1 MDRSYVVV
9 GANLCGGTAVQTL
22 RQEGFDGRIILVGE
36 EPDLPYERPPL
47 SKEYLRGEQSVE
59 RLFVQPA
66 SWYEDT
72 GVERR
77 LGTRA
82 MAVDPGSRTVELSDG
97 EHLAYDAVLLA
108 TGGRPRKLPGEPLE
122 RVLYLRTVRDADRI
136 RSELEPGRHL
146 VVVGAGFIGAEVAA
160 SARTLGLDV
169 TCLELLEVP
178 FEQALGQEMGRVY
191 ADIHREHGVD
201 LRTGEGVESIEQTNG
216 GVLVRTTR
224 GAAIEG
230 DAVVVGVGIEPNVEL
245 GESAGAKIDDG
256 IVVDEFCRTSVE
268 GVFAAGDVANHHHP
282 VFGRHVRV
290 EHFDNAIKQGAAA
303 ARNMMGKAEPYDDPH
318 WFWSDQYDQNL
329 QYAGH
334 AASWDELVIRGSTEE
349 RNFVAFYIE
358 HGVVLAALGLNRGK
372 DVRRAMKLIRKGA
385 KPDPGRLRDEGVD
398 LRTLDSS

>member
-1 MDRSYVVV
+1 MDRTFVVV
-9 GANLCGGTAVQTL
+9 GANLCGGTAVHTL
-22 RQEGFDGRIILVGE
+22 RQEGFDGRIVLVGE

-47 SKEYLRGEQSVE
+47 SKEYLRGEQSSE
-59 RLFVQPA
+59 SLLVQPA
-66 SWYEDT
+66 SWYENT
-72 GVERR
+72 GVELR
-77 LGTRA
+77 LGIRA
-82 MAVDPGSRTVELSDG
+82 TAVDPRGRTVELSDG
-97 EHLAYDAVLLA
+97 QRLPYDAILLA
-108 TGGRPRKLPGEPLE
+108 TGGRPRKLAGDSVE
-122 RVLYLRTVRDADRI
+122 RVLYLRTVLDADRI

-160 SARTLGLDV
+160 SARTLGLEV
-169 TCLELLEVP
+169 TCLEMLDVPLEH
-178 FEQALGQEMGRVY
+178 ALGREMGRVY

-245 GESAGAKIDDG
+245 GESAGAKIDNG
-256 IVVDEFCRTSVE
+256 IVVDEFCRTSIE
-268 GVFAAGDVANHHHP
+268 GVFAAGDVANHMHP

-290 EHFDNAIKQGAAA
+290 EHFDNAIKHGAAA

-334 AASWDELVIRGSTEE
+334 AKSWDEIVVRGSTEE

-372 DVRRAMKLIRKGA
+372 DVRRAMKLIRKKA
-385 KPDPGRLRDEGVD
+385 KPDLGRLRDEDTD
-398 LRTLDSS
+398 LRTLD